1 MGAAHSRSVR
11 ERRERVQRQEE
22 GMPPSTI
29 PARRTREDDDSGQE
43 HQDRGLRR
51 RRLLSVPRGADDEN
65 MEVDEERALEN
76 GLSLIHISE
85 PTRHFKRSRMP
96 SSA

>member
-43 HQDRGLRR
+43 H
-51 RRLLSVPRGADDEN
+51 
-65 MEVDEERALEN
+65 
-76 GLSLIHISE
+76 LSLIHI
-85 PTRHFKRSRMP
+85 
-96 SSA
+96 

>member
-29 PARRTREDDDSGQE
+29 PARRTLEDDDSGQE
-43 HQDRGLRR
+43 HEDRGLRR

-65 MEVDEERALEN
+65 MEVDEEIAVSYTHLRAHE
-76 GLSLIHISE
+76 
-85 PTRHFKRSRMP
+85 T
-96 SSA
+96 